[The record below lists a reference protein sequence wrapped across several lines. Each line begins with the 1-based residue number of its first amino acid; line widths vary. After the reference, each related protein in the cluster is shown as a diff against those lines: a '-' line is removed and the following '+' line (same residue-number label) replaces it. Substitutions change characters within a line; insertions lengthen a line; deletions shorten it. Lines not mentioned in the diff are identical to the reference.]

1 MNGERNLTQF
11 YTKILHD
18 LGKQLE
24 NMIKHLIPFYLRI
37 QESHAP
43 ENRGQEEA
51 MEGIFHRKGMLH
63 FLGEMIGK
71 FIYRLQSAV
80 LYS

>member
-1 MNGERNLTQF
+1 MSEAIGAAKPQLDSVNGERNLTQF

-18 LGKQLE
+18 LGKKLE

-43 ENRGQEEA
+43 ENRGQEETL
-51 MEGIFHRKGMLH
+51 EGIFNGKGM
-63 FLGEMIGK
+63 
-71 FIYRLQSAV
+71 
-80 LYS
+80 